1 MLLLLACSDKGTEPE
16 VFDAAKVCPESGRG
30 TFVDERDGQV
40 YKYTTI
46 GNQVWMA
53 QNMNF
58 YIDGV
63 EVVEP
68 STGKTEKASSSCDS
82 EEDNCAENGWS
93 YNWYAA
99 NYACP
104 TGWHLPS
111 QEEWETLIKKM
122 GGDCARLRSTT
133 GGWKELNRGE
143 GVSATDDCGFDLKPS
158 SGRYDGGFSA
168 NMWAQNVDQEN
179 VIYVQIKS
187 YAQEIEFSR
196 YRRDL
201 RFASIRCLKNK

>member
-1 MLLLLACSDKGTEPE
+1 MLACSDKGTEPE

-46 GNQVWMA
+46 GNQVWMT

-63 EVVEP
+63 EVVDP

-82 EEDNCAENGWS
+82 EEDNCAENGRE

-99 NYACP
+99 YYACP
-104 TGWHLPS
+104 TG
-111 QEEWETLIKKM
+111 
-122 GGDCARLRSTT
+122 
-133 GGWKELNRGE
+133 
-143 GVSATDDCGFDLKPS
+143 
-158 SGRYDGGFSA
+158 
-168 NMWAQNVDQEN
+168 
-179 VIYVQIKS
+179 
-187 YAQEIEFSR
+187 
-196 YRRDL
+196 
-201 RFASIRCLKNK
+201 